1 MLLNFK
7 VMREIMGRK
16 KSEEKKTPYDLI
28 KGKEVTFQLLKGT
41 IIDGIFAGYHD
52 GFFIVTNA
60 EIKGKNNICKTDLVF
75 IHRNQVQH
83 FHLRGEVKPKT

>member
-1 MLLNFK
+1 MQK
-7 VMREIMGRK
+7 GK
-16 KSEEKKTPYDLI
+16 KAKTEGAKTPYDLV
-28 KGKEVTFQLLKGT
+28 KGKEVTFQLLRGT
-41 IIDGIFAGYHD
+41 IIEGTFAGYHD

-83 FHLRGEVKPKT
+83 FHLKGEVKPKA

>member
-1 MLLNFK
+1 MQK
-7 VMREIMGRK
+7 GK
-16 KSEEKKTPYDLI
+16 KAKGGEAKTPYDLI

-41 IIDGIFAGYHD
+41 IIEGTFAGYHD

-75 IHRNQVQH
+75 IHRNQIQH
-83 FHLRGEVKPKT
+83 FHLRGEIKPKD